1 MPGLRDL
8 LPPLPPPPWRRDV
21 TQVPP
26 APESAAAKAAPA
38 AAIPPAKP
46 ELPAGPARAGQGTSP
61 NPLDDYVLVMR
72 RRPKAPTLGPRHER
86 FAEASRIAGEATRHL
101 AGVERVRA
109 KGKMMSRL
117 LKGE

>member
-1 MPGLRDL
+1 
-8 LPPLPPPPWRRDV
+8 
-21 TQVPP
+21 
-26 APESAAAKAAPA
+26 
-38 AAIPPAKP
+38 
-46 ELPAGPARAGQGTSP
+46 
-61 NPLDDYVLVMR
+61 MR